1 MKGLE
6 LLVIG
11 GLYEG
16 WKKTAPKIIRPMEDV
31 VNLGGD
37 KRQIMLAVHI
47 GLAKREARG
56 HKDGKWMMPQLDMI
70 ADYLI
75 HMRDSKVAE

>member
-1 MKGLE
+1 MEWIE

-16 WKKTAPKIIRPMEDV
+16 WKIVVPDIVGAIEDV
-31 VNLGGD
+31 VNGGGN
-37 KRQIMLAVHI
+37 KRQIMLALHI
-47 GLAKREARG
+47 GLAKREERG
-56 HKDGKWMMPQLDMI
+56 YKDGKWMMPQLDMI

-75 HMRDSKVAE
+75 HMRDSKVAV